1 MDAVIDNLYQIK
13 ENTDD
18 QKDFDTISSA
28 ATTLEVLQEAVDDI
42 YAVLEKLERNVS
54 TINAMEKV
62 GHAVYRAQCEECS
75 DGL

>member
-18 QKDFDTISSA
+18 QKDFDTLSSA

-42 YAVLEKLERNVS
+42 
-54 TINAMEKV
+54 
-62 GHAVYRAQCEECS
+62 
-75 DGL
+75 